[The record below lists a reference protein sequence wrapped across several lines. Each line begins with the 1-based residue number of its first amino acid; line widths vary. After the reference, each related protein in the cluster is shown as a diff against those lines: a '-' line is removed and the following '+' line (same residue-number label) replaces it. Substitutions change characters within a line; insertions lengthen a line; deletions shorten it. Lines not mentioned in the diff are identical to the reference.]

1 VPVKVEPPELARL
14 LDFAERPRVQ
24 DWSLRAALSRYAQPE
39 PQRASDV
46 IELMRRIEVVIHPQ
60 LDDIER
66 YGSDL
71 WRTLQSGDGGD
82 SAPAIVGLLRAMVDL
97 DQLGDVLAGWAAD
110 RAGER
115 PDAAVD
121 AVTADVTRQLARL
134 GVPYEQR
141 QRPPRQRG

>member
-1 VPVKVEPPELARL
+1 MPVKVEPPELARL
-14 LDFAERPRVQ
+14 LDFAERPRAQ

-46 IELMRRIEVVIHPQ
+46 IELVRRIEVVIHPQ

-82 SAPAIVGLLRAMVDL
+82 SAPAIVGLLLAMVDL
-97 DQLGDVLAGWAAD
+97 DQLGDVLAEWAAD
-110 RAGER
+110 RASER

-121 AVTADVTRQLARL
+121 AVTADVTRQLGGLASPSS
-134 GVPYEQR
+134 GSAHPDK
-141 QRPPRQRG
+141 RG